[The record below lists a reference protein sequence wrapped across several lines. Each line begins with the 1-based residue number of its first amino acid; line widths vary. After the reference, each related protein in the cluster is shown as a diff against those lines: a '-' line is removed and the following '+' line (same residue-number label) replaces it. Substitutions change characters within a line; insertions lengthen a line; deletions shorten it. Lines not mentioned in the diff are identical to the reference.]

1 MMKKNIRRWLAL
13 IILIGLFS
21 ALAPLMKL
29 LLVAPLTTLLLSDY
43 DDFSLK
49 ERLKHENIQR
59 V

>member
-21 ALAPLMKL
+21 ALEPIMKL

-43 DDFSLK
+43 DDFKLN
-49 ERLKHENIQR
+49 ERLTNEL
-59 V
+59 

>member
-21 ALAPLMKL
+21 GLAPLMKL

-43 DDFSLK
+43 DDFRLYEQLK
-49 ERLKHENIQR
+49 KGEF
-59 V
+59 